1 MEGAMVMNA
10 KNIIAVLALLLTFS
24 LTSQAESFDFVPAS
38 SGPEKELKTLME
50 RGNFAQALMTWNT
63 SATSFGNTADGKATW
78 AYLVLKN
85 GMPMAGIETLF
96 GQTQPAQLSPKLL
109 SLWKT
114 ELKNSILVQKGWIR
128 TQGQWKA
135 FSLQSTPVKIR
146 NKADIQRAFS
156 AATVAAKD
164 NANESAR
171 ILWKIATLAPQ
182 INETD
187 SALRAIKLM
196 LESGQGHI
204 GRDMLYMTQG
214 RILYQK
220 NELDAAL
227 SAYQQ
232 IPKASNLWMEA
243 VEERAWTYLRKD
255 NYDKAM
261 GTMVTA
267 LSPSLSLLGGPESY
281 FLSNLL
287 SLKVC
292 DYKRLFQTSE
302 LFKKRHRARL
312 EAEQALAKTGT
323 NDYLNNAMSRFD
335 TGGVNQESAG
345 ALVEFLPRQIYRDS
359 AFLRAMGLRRQMLVE
374 MQTVAKFSDQG
385 GALGAN
391 GELQARINSNQNKVD
406 SLRQIAVRRIRDL
419 AKIDLQEYK
428 VNLNKMHIIE
438 AEVIERMH
446 LDDNLKGQRSKL
458 SKNDTP
464 KDALVF
470 PYDSQDEWA
479 DEWDNYEARVKD
491 CPTLKGASL

>member
-1 MEGAMVMNA
+1 MFRTKV
-10 KNIIAVLALLLTFS
+10 IAVLSLLLT
-24 LTSQAESFDFVPAS
+24 LSQVTHAGSFDFVPTT
-38 SGPEKELKTLME
+38 SGPEKELKTLLE
-50 RGNFAQALMTWNT
+50 RGMFQPALMTWNT
-63 SATSFGNTADGKATW
+63 SAGNTSYANTADGKATW
-78 AYLVLKN
+78 AYIVLKN
-85 GMPMAGIETLF
+85 GMPMAAIESLF
-96 GQTQPAQLSPKLL
+96 GQTQPSQLNPKLL
-109 SLWKT
+109 ALWKI

-128 TQGQWKA
+128 TTGQWKA
-135 FSLQSTPVKIR
+135 YSLQSTPVKIR
-146 NKADIQRAFS
+146 NKSDIAKAFS
-156 AATVAAKD
+156 AAQAASSE
-164 NANESAR
+164 NSNESAR
-171 ILWKIATLAPQ
+171 ILWQIATLAPQ
-182 INETD
+182 INEVD
-187 SALRAIKLM
+187 SSLKAIKLL
-196 LESGQGHI
+196 LESGQTLI
-204 GRDMLYMTQG
+204 GRDAVYMAQG
-214 RILYQK
+214 RVLYQK
-220 NELDAAL
+220 KELDAAL

-232 IPKASNLWMEA
+232 IPKGSNLWMEA

-267 LSPSLSLLGGPESY
+267 LSPSLSFLGGPESY

-292 DYKRLFQTSE
+292 DYKRLFSTSE

-323 NDYLNNAMSRFD
+323 NDYMNNALTKFD
-335 TGGVNQESAG
+335 TNGVSQESAG

-359 AFLRAMGLRRQMLVE
+359 QFLRSMGLRRQMLTE
-374 MQTVAKFSDQG
+374 MKTVAKFADQG

-391 GELQARINSNQNKVD
+391 SELQARINSNQNKVD
-406 SLRQIAVRRIRDL
+406 SLRQIAVRRMREL
-419 AKIDLQEYK
+419 AKIDLVEYK